1 RLREALKD
9 TNERGLTNVKLDR
22 EFVEAIVRSLDG
34 TKEKAM
40 DLKGQI
46 DNMKRTSQQYLAGF
60 SVAQTEYHKEVAAR
74 RDAEAEITRLRV
86 QLSGQAARLTA
97 MSAEHRRQE
106 MMEQMSKDLSSNL
119 GVLEKDL
126 SKLKVERDMALAEVE
141 ELNATPNQPV
151 AVNDAPSNMTRS
163 LTARFDNLKSQYKKD
178 LEPLKQQREAL
189 IREINELKEARDIF
203 LEETTALNARNE
215 ELAELN
221 SQIQRQIEATMNES
235 SLAPDN
241 ASISTTAASTG
252 DHLPSSS
259 ENGYTPTRPSKGMP
273 MQNIFGGGAKG
284 MKSSAASIATMGS
297 GGAPSNS
304 PSYSSVNT
312 AISSVDEVEFG
323 ARVVTTTKGV
333 YQHAKEILPE
343 PAPAKGSKFKWFG
356 GAAKKQKQKAH
367 NFAAVNILR
376 FARCEHCN
384 DKMWG
389 PQFRCQGCG
398 ITCHQRCQGMI
409 QTACQQSTIRE
420 DAVIVDIAPLPP
432 SLFGRDLVE
441 QVKADAR
448 GSDRAIPVI
457 VEKCIEAVETLA
469 MDYEGIYRKTGGSG
483 QSKIITQLFEKGNY
497 DSFDLRDVDSFNDIC
512 SVTSV
517 LKNYF
522 RALPNPL
529 LTYALHD
536 AFVGAACIR
545 DPTEKSS
552 ALATLVRQLPREH
565 FHTLRALMLHLYK
578 YGAILAVRVSHVL
591 TQLYSIQRRSDEN
604 LMNARNLGVVFGP
617 TLMRSNDP
625 SKEFADMAGK
635 ALSVEWLVEHAPEV
649 FQDLTFALK
658 QSDKQTVPFNFPLN
672 HHTVS
677 FNIADHRS
685 RIPSPTGSQAFT
697 IIKCPTQ
704 QRRDIVPDSEAVE
717 QPPARPHL
725 PNPALSLLILKATLP
740 VAGLAFD
747 KVLRPENGRRFWY
760 YLRLNPPDPDK
771 IGDRHSGTGI
781 IYVND
786 RNIAGDLV
794 ETINE
799 NPIRIGN
806 DKIRVH
812 FAEQDGYLSRAI
824 PVNHSRPTISQ
835 EALRR
840 KKDNQEAL
848 RHDVRILAVQ
858 FGIEGRD
865 RMSFSIEWE
874 GDYNPDAPLRR
885 GQQQKVSKPK
895 ATLKFNEGREGENP
909 RSLQIE
915 ITGHSESDM

>member
-1 RLREALKD
+1 
-9 TNERGLTNVKLDR
+9 
-22 EFVEAIVRSLDG
+22 
-34 TKEKAM
+34 
-40 DLKGQI
+40 
-46 DNMKRTSQQYLAGF
+46 
-60 SVAQTEYHKEVAAR
+60 
-74 RDAEAEITRLRV
+74 
-86 QLSGQAARLTA
+86 
-97 MSAEHRRQE
+97 
-106 MMEQMSKDLSSNL
+106 
-119 GVLEKDL
+119 
-126 SKLKVERDMALAEVE
+126 
-141 ELNATPNQPV
+141 
-151 AVNDAPSNMTRS
+151 
-163 LTARFDNLKSQYKKD
+163 
-178 LEPLKQQREAL
+178 
-189 IREINELKEARDIF
+189 
-203 LEETTALNARNE
+203 
-215 ELAELN
+215 
-221 SQIQRQIEATMNES
+221 
-235 SLAPDN
+235 
-241 ASISTTAASTG
+241 
-252 DHLPSSS
+252 
-259 ENGYTPTRPSKGMP
+259 MP

-312 AISSVDEVEFG
+312 AISSVEEVEFG

-420 DAVIVDIAPLPP
+420 DAVIVDIAALPP

-457 VEKCIEAVETLA
+457 VEKCIEAVEALA
-469 MDYEGIYRKTGGSG
+469 VDYEGIYRKTGGSG

-565 FHTLRALMLHLYK
+565 FHTLRALMLHLYN
-578 YGAILAVRVSHVL
+578 
-591 TQLYSIQRRSDEN
+591 IQRRSDEN

-649 FQDLTFALK
+649 FNDTQQFTLALAEIVYKPRSALTHAWRTSFALK

-672 HHTVS
+672 HHTVL

-685 RIPSPTGSQAFT
+685 RIPASTGSQAFT
-697 IIKCPTQ
+697 IIKCPAQ
-704 QRRDIVPDSEAVE
+704 QHRDIVPYSEVVE
-717 QPPARPHL
+717 QPLAQPHL
-725 PNPALSLLILKATLP
+725 PHPALSLLTLKATSL

-771 IGDRHSGTGI
+771 VGDRNSGTGI

-799 NPIRIGN
+799 NPIMIGN

-824 PVNHSRPTISQ
+824 PVNHFRPTISQ

-840 KKDNQEAL
+840 KKDSQEAL
-848 RHDVRILAVQ
+848 RHDVRVLAVQ

-865 RMSFSIEWE
+865 RKSFSVEWE

-915 ITGHSESDM
+915 ITGHSESNMYRITIPMERIRALENGWVDGHPFIIMRLYNPPSFETKPQWASLTGDPKTDYKHSWRRLNGLDASHHRVVAFASKVLRLVITSNPSHRDNFIKMSR